1 MWAPSLWWLTSARL
15 LRPPSGDCSDN
26 SRLLLWPAENS
37 GALPF
42 RVVAESL
49 IFMRTVFNNA
59 LPFDFDG
66 LSIRE
71 LTPASLQ
78 TASIATIDVPVGA
91 RHRTARSSRSDKV
104 YVCLEG
110 LVSFVVQD
118 REVSLG
124 TLDVLHVATSEW
136 FSYSNES
143 GKPARLLLVHVPPFS
158 LASEEFLVLQD
169 DSG

>member
-1 MWAPSLWWLTSARL
+1 MDS
-15 LRPPSGDCSDN
+15 
-26 SRLLLWPAENS
+26 
-37 GALPF
+37 
-42 RVVAESL
+42 
-49 IFMRTVFNNA
+49 MRTVFKDA

-78 TASIATIDVPVGA
+78 TASIATIDVPAGA
-91 RHRTARSSRSDKV
+91 RHRTARSSRSDKL

-118 REVSLG
+118 RETTLG
-124 TLDVLHVATSEW
+124 ELDVLHIAANEW

-143 GKPARLLLVHVPPFS
+143 GKPARLLLVHVPSFDLS
-158 LASEEFLVLQD
+158 SEEFLEVQD
-169 DSG
+169 DSS